1 MEILTAKTVL
11 YNNLPIFN
19 SFEKQFGD
27 RLISLFPILKKI
39 SIKTFSMQQYKS
51 AQENYIIQIKYPEK
65 QPLSCFIYNN
75 TGAIEDTICGIVIN
89 DDLINSLKI
98 SEHEIYAGIAHEIG
112 HILYFFAENKDVNK
126 EEFFADSVA
135 CKLNLKNE
143 MCQLIEKVLMTNI
156 YPQSTNN
163 QLRIRQLFLQS

>member
-1 MEILTAKTVL
+1 MS
-11 YNNLPIFN
+11 YNNLAIFS
-19 SFEKQFGD
+19 SFEEQFRD

-39 SIKTFSMQQYKS
+39 SIKTFSLQQYKS
-51 AQENYIIQIKYPEK
+51 APENYIIQIKDPEK

-75 TGAIEDTICGIVIN
+75 TGAIEETICGIVIN

-112 HILYFFAENKDVNK
+112 HILFFFAENKDVNK

-135 CKLNLKNE
+135 CELNLKNE
-143 MCQLIEKVLMTNI
+143 MSQLIEKVLISNI
-156 YPQSTNN
+156 YPQFTNN